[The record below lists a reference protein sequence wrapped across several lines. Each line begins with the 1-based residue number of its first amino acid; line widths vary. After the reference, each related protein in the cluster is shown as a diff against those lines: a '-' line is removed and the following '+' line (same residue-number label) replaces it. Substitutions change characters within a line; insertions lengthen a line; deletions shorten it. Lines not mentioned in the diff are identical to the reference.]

1 MKNHLHIFQWS
12 LFDFA
17 NSIYAT
23 IIASLVFPV
32 YFKTVVC
39 EDQPIGDFYLSVGIN
54 IAMVSSAI
62 LNPICGAV
70 SDHASSKKR
79 FLFFFTALSVVFSAL
94 LFFAAKG
101 TIFIAVAFFAL
112 SNIGFQTGMAFYD
125 AFIPEIAVES
135 EYNRVSG
142 IGYGVGYLGSIAAL
156 ALTMALKSN
165 PPLLF
170 VACAV
175 GFALFSVPLFLFL
188 PERRFERP
196 RPPEGYAR
204 YGIAKVM
211 KTLRGLNRHPDLRNY
226 LIAFFFYIDA
236 VETII
241 VFASVYATSTLHF
254 SMTELVALF
263 AVVQITAMLGSFVFG
278 AIGERIGLV
287 RSLFINILCW
297 LGITLAVFFTAD
309 KTTFFVVGAL
319 AGTFLGST
327 QSVSRALMAKLM
339 PFEMRAELFGFY
351 ALMDKTSTIVG
362 PLTFGLVSW
371 LTGSER
377 LAILS
382 MSALFLTGFVLLFR
396 VHERPTTDAPA

>member
-1 MKNHLHIFQWS
+1 MKNRVRVFNWS

-39 EDQPIGDFYLSVGIN
+39 EDKPIGDFYLSLGIN

-70 SDHASSKKR
+70 SDRTSSKKK

-94 LFFAAKG
+94 LYFTAPG
-101 TIFIAVAFFAL
+101 TIFIGVAFFAL
-112 SNIGFQTGMAFYD
+112 SNIGFQTGMTFYD
-125 AFIPEIAVES
+125 AFIPEIS
-135 EYNRVSG
+135 EEKDYNRVSG

-156 ALTMALKSN
+156 AMTMALKSN
-165 PPLLF
+165 PLLLF
-170 VACAV
+170 AACGA
-175 GFALFSVPLFLFL
+175 GFALFSLPLFIFL
-188 PERRFERP
+188 PEKKFNHSRP
-196 RPPEGYAR
+196 EEGYVT
-204 YGIAKVM
+204 YGIQKVLHTFREM
-211 KTLRGLNRHPDLRNY
+211 NKHPDLRNF
-226 LIAFFFYIDA
+226 LLAFFFYIDA

-254 SMTELVALF
+254 SMTELVILF
-263 AVVQITAMLGSFVFG
+263 TIVQVTAMAGSFLFG
-278 AIGERIGLV
+278 AIGEKIGLL
-287 RSLFINILCW
+287 RSLFINIICW
-297 LGITLAVFFTAD
+297 LGITISVFLTND
-309 KTTFFVVGAL
+309 KISFYVIGGL

-327 QSVSRALMAKLM
+327 QSVSRALMARLM

-362 PLTFGLVSW
+362 PLTFGLISW
-371 LTGSER
+371 LTGSEK
-377 LAILS
+377 LAVLS
-382 MSALFLTGFVLLFR
+382 MGALFLLGFGLLFR
-396 VHERPTTDAPA
+396 VKEKPVSA